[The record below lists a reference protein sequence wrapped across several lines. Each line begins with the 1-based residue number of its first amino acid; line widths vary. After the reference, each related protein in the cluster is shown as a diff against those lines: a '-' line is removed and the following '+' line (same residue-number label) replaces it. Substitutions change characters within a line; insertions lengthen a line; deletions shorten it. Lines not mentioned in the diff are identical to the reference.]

1 MIENVSGTY
10 IMHCHKCHKKT
21 MIALENLRVS
31 FRSGD
36 EVILSHPCLCGV
48 IEFYG
53 LNETTAL
60 LIARFLLKEKR
71 NESV

>member
-10 IMHCHKCHKKT
+10 IMHCHRCHEKRRVT
-21 MIALENLRVS
+21 LENLDVS
-31 FRSGD
+31 FRSED
-36 EVILSHPCLCGV
+36 EIILSHPCFCGV
-48 IEFYG
+48 IDFYG